1 MSDIITICVF
11 ISSILFSLS
20 QSYIVYNVK
29 INEKL
34 GLKYTSSFSIISCL
48 IYQLIWFNYYLKNDD
63 SICWCY
69 FVGSLFSFIW
79 ISIYLFF
86 YSKENQEKKNLYFF
100 LYIFIIIDLI
110 FEICFVENDILD
122 NDKDTGKTVIDI
134 ISSIFNILMYIIPG
148 TNIFEIFKELNNRYI
163 LFPISIIAF
172 FNSLIW
178 LFYGIIKNKN
188 VYLYTNINGICICI
202 IQIIIYFL
210 LRKNIGES
218 KINNELLISD
228 TDSTSTKKKKGKKK
242 KKSMDKQEQNN
253 NTNDILTII

>member
-1 MSDIITICVF
+1 
-11 ISSILFSLS
+11 
-20 QSYIVYNVK
+20 
-29 INEKL
+29 
-34 GLKYTSSFSIISCL
+34 
-48 IYQLIWFNYYLKNDD
+48 
-63 SICWCY
+63 
-69 FVGSLFSFIW
+69 
-79 ISIYLFF
+79 
-86 YSKENQEKKNLYFF
+86 
-100 LYIFIIIDLI
+100 
-110 FEICFVENDILD
+110 
-122 NDKDTGKTVIDI
+122 
-134 ISSIFNILMYIIPG
+134 MYIIPG

-188 VYLYTNINGICICI
+188 VYLYTNINGICISI

-253 NTNDILTII
+253 NNNDILTII